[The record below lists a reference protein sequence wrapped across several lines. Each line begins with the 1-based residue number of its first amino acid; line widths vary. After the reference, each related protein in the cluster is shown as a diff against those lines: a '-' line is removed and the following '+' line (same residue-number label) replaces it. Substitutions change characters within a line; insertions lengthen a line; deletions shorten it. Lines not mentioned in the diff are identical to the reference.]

1 MQQSYREIVI
11 LKPTSV
17 FLSFLAA
24 QGPEVELPTLEQ
36 LHADTTA
43 YTIAKQDGEE
53 ETLDEIERHFPDMF
67 RYEINRWLGGKSRTP
82 IEGSFLDFLC
92 CFKFEMHSQLVVMEP
107 TIEHGR
113 ALLCIKPRSVLLKWI
128 KSSIEEQEEDPHDV
142 MERVTLT
149 QLSENATV
157 IIKNFETHTEIQSLL
172 DHHYPAM
179 FNAEM
184 LRMCDRKEHW
194 PDVNSCAEFNQYF
207 SVEVHS
213 NVVHLF

>member
-24 QGPEVELPTLEQ
+24 QGPEVELPSLSLLQ
-36 LHADTTA
+36 ADTTA

-53 ETLDEIERHFPDMF
+53 ETLDEIERHFPTMF
-67 RYEINRWLGGKSRTP
+67 RHEINRWLGGKARNS

-107 TIEHGR
+107 SVEHGHS
-113 ALLCIKPRSVLLKWI
+113 LICVKPRSVLLKWM
-128 KSSIEEQEEDPHDV
+128 KSSFEEQESPYDV

-157 IIKNFETHTEIQSLL
+157 VIKNFECQSEIQTML
-172 DHHYPAM
+172 DKHYEDM
-179 FNAEM
+179 FHAEM
-184 LRMCDRKEHW
+184 LRMCERKEYW
-194 PDVNSCAEFNQYF
+194 PEVQTYSDFSQYF
-207 SVEVHS
+207 AVEIHT
-213 NVVHLF
+213 NLVHLY

>member
-24 QGPEVELPTLEQ
+24 QGPEVELPSLALLQ
-36 LHADTTA
+36 ADTTA

-53 ETLDEIERHFPDMF
+53 ETLDEIERHFPAMF
-67 RYEINRWLGGKSRTP
+67 RHEINRWLGGKARNP

-92 CFKFEMHSQLVVMEP
+92 CFKFEMHSQVVIMEP
-107 TIEHGR
+107 SVEHGR
-113 ALLCIKPRSVLLKWI
+113 SLLCIKPRSVLLKWI
-128 KSSIEEQEEDPHDV
+128 KSSIEEQEDPSDV

-157 IIKNFETHTEIQSLL
+157 VVKNFENQLEIQTLL
-172 DHHYPAM
+172 DHHYQAM

-184 LRMCDRKEHW
+184 LRMCDRREHW
-194 PDVNSCAEFNQYF
+194 PDVDSCVEFNQYF
-207 SVEVHS
+207 AVEIHT
-213 NVVHLF
+213 NLVHLY

>member
-24 QGPEVELPTLEQ
+24 QGSEVELPSLALLQ
-36 LHADTTA
+36 ADTTA
-43 YTIAKQDGEE
+43 YTIVKQDGEE
-53 ETLDEIERHFPDMF
+53 ETLDEIERHFPVMF
-67 RYEINRWLGGKSRTP
+67 RHEINRWLGSDARHP

-107 TIEHGR
+107 SVEHGQT
-113 ALLCIKPRSVLLKWI
+113 LLCIKPRSVLLQWI
-128 KSSIEEQEEDPHDV
+128 KSSIEEQEEPSDV

-149 QLSENATV
+149 QLSENATIV
-157 IIKNFETHTEIQSLL
+157 IKNFQNQIEIQSLIEEQFQ
-172 DHHYPAM
+172 AM
-179 FNAEM
+179 FHAEM

-194 PDVNSCAEFNQYF
+194 PDMDSCAEFYQYF
-207 SVEVHS
+207 AVEIHT
-213 NVVHLF
+213 NLVHLY